1 MADGTRPMPT
11 GRLSRLAK
19 LAGAGLRAGVGAL
32 LDRSPDDAAKKTAA
46 ALGSMRGLAAK
57 VGQMTGYVDGLVP
70 EGQRDAYANAMKP
83 LLSSAPRSNPD
94 EIRRLLEEELDAPV
108 DRLFAS
114 FEVEPFASASI
125 GQVHRATL
133 FDGRQVAV
141 KVQHPGIVQA
151 MEADLA
157 NAGLL
162 EHAASLMGGARFDMR
177 MLIATV
183 RERFRE
189 ELDYLLEADRYRLF
203 ARLHGG
209 DAVIHVPAVVGERSG
224 RRVLTTEF
232 VVGRSFDELCASG
245 EDDRRRAA
253 EALWRFV
260 YKGINV
266 GGVFNADP
274 HPGNYLFEPDGRVA
288 FLDFGCVQ
296 RIKGDHLANARI
308 LHRAAMT
315 GDMSTFDPAVSRI
328 IQSRPGRL
336 DRMSNA
342 YMRRTFSPVL
352 ESPYRI
358 TRDFAASLFEG
369 MKEMAAVARTTPDDE
384 FFTMQ
389 PESLFM
395 NRLHF
400 GFYSVLARL
409 DVEVDYRAVERAWWA
424 EAEGGFAA

>member
-1 MADGTRPMPT
+1 MPQ
-11 GRLSRLAK
+11 GRFARLAR

-32 LDRSPDDAAKKTAA
+32 FDRPADDAARRTAA
-46 ALGSMRGLAAK
+46 TLGAMRGLSAK
-57 VGQMTGYVDGLVP
+57 LGQMTAYVDGLVP
-70 EGQRDAYANAMKP
+70 ESQREAYARAMQP
-83 LLSSAPRSNPD
+83 LLAGAPPSSPA
-94 EIRRLLEEELDAPV
+94 EIRRLIEEELDAPV
-108 DRLFAS
+108 DRLFAA
-114 FEVEPFASASI
+114 FDDTPFASASI

-133 FDGRQVAV
+133 LDGREVAV
-141 KVQHPGIVQA
+141 KVQHPGVAAA

-162 EHAASLMGGARFDMR
+162 EHAAGLLGGARFDMR
-177 MLIATV
+177 TLLAVV

-189 ELDYLLEADRYRLF
+189 ELDYLLEAERYRLF
-203 ARLHGG
+203 ARVHAG
-209 DAVIHVPAVVGERSG
+209 DPRIHVPEVVSERSG
-224 RRVLTTEF
+224 RRVLTTAF
-232 VVGRSFDELCASG
+232 VRGRSFDEICAAP
-245 EDDRRRAA
+245 EEERRRAA

-260 YKGINV
+260 YKAINV

-274 HPGNYLFEPDGRVA
+274 PPGNYVFESDGRVA

-296 RIKGDHLANARI
+296 RITGDHLRDARV
-308 LHRAAMT
+308 LHRSAMT
-315 GDMSTFDPAVSRI
+315 GDVPTFEKAVSRV

-336 DRMSNA
+336 DAMSVA
-342 YMRRTFSPVL
+342 YMRRSFAPVF

-358 TRDFAASLFEG
+358 TRDFAASLFAG
-369 MKEMAAVARTTPDDE
+369 MREMAVVARTTPDDE

-409 DVEVDYRAVERAWWA
+409 DVEVDYRAVEHAWWDGVA
-424 EAEGGFAA
+424 GGFEP